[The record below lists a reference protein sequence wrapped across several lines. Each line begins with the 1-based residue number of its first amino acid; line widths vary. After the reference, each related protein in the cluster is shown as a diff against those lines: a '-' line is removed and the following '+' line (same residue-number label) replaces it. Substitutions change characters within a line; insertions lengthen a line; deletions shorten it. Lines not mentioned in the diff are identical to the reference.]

1 LTYGNFLHFCI
12 MNFLH
17 ILKKIGTWLFL
28 GQAINKSFDIDDIL
42 KVVIINIIAML
53 GTFYTVFFFT
63 PVFLHENYSI
73 VYPIMAYVLAFA
85 FILAFIAIH
94 TNIGMEHF
102 DNVKIIVVFNIM
114 FFYGLIYARV
124 TYGDIWSF
132 LIPIMVI
139 FLTDIFFGLILCVC
153 YFFLMLAVD
162 IVFEIHPW
170 DLFWRYVCIY
180 WSQVIMVSAYEALRM
195 WYNKRMEID
204 RKKIEVLSVT
214 DHLTGLYN
222 RRYFSEAIDKE
233 FARAIRQKECLSF
246 LMIDVDKFKDY
257 NDTYGH
263 LQGDAL
269 LVSLAKVFKGIVK
282 RSEDLVFRMGGEE
295 FGVLLPNT
303 NSDGSL
309 SIAEKIREEVQK
321 SIGITVSLGVAC
333 VFPKV
338 GESSYNL
345 LKLADTNL
353 YKAKEMGRNRVEG

>member
-1 LTYGNFLHFCI
+1 
-12 MNFLH
+12 MNGLH

-28 GQAINKSFDIDDIL
+28 GSAIDKSFKIDNIL
-42 KVVIINIIAML
+42 KVVIINIIAIL
-53 GTFYTVFFFT
+53 GAFYTVFFFT
-63 PVFLHENYSI
+63 PIFLQETYSVF
-73 VYPIMAYVLAFA
+73 YPIMAY
-85 FILAFIAIH
+85 ILAFIFVITFIVIH
-94 TNIGMEHF
+94 TDKGLEHF
-102 DNVKIIVVFNIM
+102 NVVKMFVVFNIM
-114 FFYGLIYARV
+114 IFYGLIYARV

-132 LIPIMVI
+132 LVPIMVI
-139 FLTDIFFGLILCVC
+139 FLTDIFFGLFLCVC

-162 IVFEIHPW
+162 IVFEVHPW
-170 DLFWRYVCIY
+170 ELFWRYVCIY
-180 WSQVIMVSAYEALRM
+180 WSQIIMVSAYEALRM

-204 RKKIEVLSVT
+204 RRKIEILSIT
-214 DHLTGLYN
+214 DHLTKLYN
-222 RRYFSEAIDKE
+222 RRYFSESIDKE

-246 LMIDVDKFKDY
+246 LMIDVDKFKEY

-269 LVSLAKVFKGIVK
+269 LVSLAKVFKSIVK

-303 NSDGSL
+303 NSDGAF

-321 SIGITVSLGVAC
+321 SVGITVSLGVAC
-333 VFPKV
+333 VFPKI

-353 YKAKEMGRNRVEG
+353 YKAKEMGRNRVVG